1 MEEAAAAA
9 SSVDREVFGQAGADE
24 YEYSTRTDPGWVSMA
39 FWKEYR
45 GCGFGCGGCVCA
57 CLKFGG
63 VTKCLAGFY
72 ARGVDV
78 SFCKD
83 GHVGQAF
90 VDESRH
96 VCES

>member
-1 MEEAAAAA
+1 VEETAATA
-9 SSVDREVFGQAGADE
+9 SSVDREVFGQAGVDE
-24 YEYSTRTDPGWVSMA
+24 YENSTRTDSGWVSMA
-39 FWKEYR
+39 IWKEYR
-45 GCGFGCGGCVCA
+45 GCSFGGGGSVCVC
-57 CLKFGG
+57 LKIGR
-63 VTKCLAGFY
+63 VTEGLAGFY
-72 ARGVDV
+72 ARGIDV